1 MTWRLEPSPRSVGIE
16 EGLAAKVHDPL
27 WLLSRQWQLG
37 EFSGKDAGTPA
48 VVQIAGTTTPVN
60 AWRGAQQATW
70 SALDAGLAP
79 LDSLVEPEDHPTLDL
94 RERIEAGAHFLR
106 MLAAVGLGRY
116 AQAFVTACAFD
127 AATLA
132 DPAFSSDLMLLA
144 VARRT
149 ADGSALFTLATQ
161 LAAGGAT
168 PVAIDPGDTAAVQ
181 KVAIAW
187 LAWYGE
193 EMEPA
198 PGTGTAVTWQENRLE
213 YGFAVSSPAAGGTVL
228 AADAYLGGGLDWYD
242 FDIDPTA
249 VAGPP
254 ADSLNIAIKSVPA
267 PVRYGGMPLPR
278 FWAMEDAQCDFGSV
292 EAAANDIGRL
302 LLVEF
307 ATVYGNNW
315 FVLPVKLSTGSLTM
329 LSSVVVSDVFGR
341 NFLLARAGENEPQ
354 WNLFSLDIKGGAT
367 VGSPILPAQNA
378 LFLPPTAG
386 PLSESK
392 AVESVL
398 FLRDNV
404 ADLAWGVEGLVQDG
418 LERLKDRRAAW
429 VGHRTIPPG
438 DPSLPAYQVETI
450 VPDYWIPLA
459 PERLTGQN
467 SIHLRMVPMEV
478 DDGGTPR
485 LIEPQGLLLAPA
497 ADGSGL
503 WLYDEE
509 VPRDGTQVDRV
520 HRYARW
526 LNGRSVTWT
535 ARRRQTGSGEGSS
548 GLRFDFLNPG

>member
-1 MTWRLEPSPRSVGIE
+1 
-16 EGLAAKVHDPL
+16 L
-27 WLLSRQWQLG
+27 WLLARQWQLG

-60 AWRGAQQATW
+60 AWRGAQQSTW
-70 SALDAGLAP
+70 ETLDAGLSP
-79 LDSLVEPEDHPTLDL
+79 LDSLVEPEDQPLDL
-94 RERIEAGAHFLR
+94 RERIEAGAQYLR
-106 MLAAVGLGRY
+106 MLSDAGLSRY
-116 AQAFVTACAFD
+116 AQSFITACAFD
-127 AATLA
+127 AAALA
-132 DPAFSSDLMLLA
+132 DPAFASDLMLLA

-149 ADGSALFTLATQ
+149 PDGLALHATVSQ
-161 LAAGGAT
+161 LAAGGAI
-168 PVAIDPGDTAAVQ
+168 PIPIDPGDAPAVQ
-181 KVAIAW
+181 SVAAAW
-187 LAWYGE
+187 LSWYAE
-193 EMEPA
+193 EMEAA
-198 PGTGTAVTWQENRLE
+198 PGTGTAVTWQNNRLE

-228 AADAYLGGGLDWYD
+228 AADAYLGDGLDWYD
-242 FDIDPTA
+242 FDIDTA
-249 VAGPP
+249 AATGP
-254 ADSLNIAIKSVPA
+254 AANSINISSKSVPA

-315 FVLPVKLSTGSLTM
+315 FVLPIKLSAGTLTI
-329 LSSVVVSDVFGR
+329 LNSVVVTDVFGR
-341 NFLLARAGENEPQ
+341 NFLLSRAGADEPQ
-354 WNLFSLDIKGGAT
+354 WNLFSLDTKRTGA
-367 VGSPILPAQNA
+367 IHDAQRA

-398 FLRDNV
+398 FLRDPV

-418 LERLKDRRAAW
+418 LQRVKDRRAAW
-429 VGHRTIPPG
+429 AGHRSIAPG
-438 DPSLPAYQVETI
+438 NPAMPSYQVETI

-459 PERLTGQN
+459 PERLAGQN

-497 ADGSGL
+497 ADGSHL
-503 WLYDEE
+503 WLFDEE

-526 LNGRSVTWT
+526 LNGRSVIWT

-548 GLRFDFLNPG
+548 GLRFDFLNPE